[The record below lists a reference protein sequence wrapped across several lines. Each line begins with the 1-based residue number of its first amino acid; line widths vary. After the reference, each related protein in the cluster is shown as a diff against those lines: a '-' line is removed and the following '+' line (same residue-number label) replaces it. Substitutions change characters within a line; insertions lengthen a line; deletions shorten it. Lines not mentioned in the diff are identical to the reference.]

1 MQRGDQLIPAHIV
14 TAGIGDV
21 TAAAGKVATIRYR
34 DTVDERFRALQHH
47 KAPHE
52 RSVEK

>member
-1 MQRGDQLIPAHIV
+1 LIPGHIG

-21 TAAAGKVATIRYR
+21 TAAAGKVATVRHR
-34 DTVDERFRALQHH
+34 DAIDERFRALKHH

-52 RSVEK
+52 RGVETEPTP